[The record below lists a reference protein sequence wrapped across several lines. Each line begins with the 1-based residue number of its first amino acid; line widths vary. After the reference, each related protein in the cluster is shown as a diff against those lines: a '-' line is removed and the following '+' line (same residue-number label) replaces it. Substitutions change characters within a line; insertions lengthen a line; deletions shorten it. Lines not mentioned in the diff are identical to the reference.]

1 MGTFDLELDP
11 PLNLSLL
18 SFDVVSTPSTPEVS
32 VGVSENGVT
41 FSPASSLALNG
52 YRINAWLVPA
62 TVRFVRLAGA
72 YRYAGGVLARPNPGS
87 LAIHTPAVTSPFRC
101 RLRVEDVAR
110 SRSGCG

>member
-41 FSPASSLALNG
+41 FSQASSLALNG

-62 TVRFVRLAGA
+62 TVRFVR
-72 YRYAGGVLARPNPGS
+72 R
-87 LAIHTPAVTSPFRC
+87 LAI
-101 RLRVEDVAR
+101 RLRTGTQEAF
-110 SRSGCG
+110 

>member
-1 MGTFDLELDP
+1 MTNDSNLPPPVGTFDLELDP

-41 FSPASSLALNG
+41 FSPAASLALNG
-52 YRINAWLVPA
+52 YRINAWLAPA

-72 YRYAGGVLARPNPGS
+72 HRYA
-87 LAIHTPAVTSPFRC
+87 
-101 RLRVEDVAR
+101 
-110 SRSGCG
+110 